1 MRLTISYKNKNLRFE
16 KIDIEPSYSQNNMQ
30 PNSFMY
36 EYEIEGQFPV
46 IREMR
51 INQEANI

>member
-46 IREMR
+46 IRE
-51 INQEANI
+51 IANKSGG